1 MFFRKKTKQPQT
13 EEQLQKEQKKR
24 IGKEV
29 DQMIRMA
36 LGFEKTLVDIAQQ
49 NASTWKRVGIGGLVI
64 AGLSVVAV
72 TSLTPLKRGLS
83 LCYRGG

>member
-36 LGFEKTLVDIAQQ
+36 LGFENLGRYRTAKCKHLEARRHRRTGYC
-49 NASTWKRVGIGGLVI
+49 RVVCCCRYQSY
-64 AGLSVVAV
+64 A
-72 TSLTPLKRGLS
+72 LKRGLS